1 MIKNYLIE
9 LIVTCIPQMFLMAIT
24 IYMIANKIFDKK
36 KILISTAIMGPV
48 GLVVPKLPIS
58 FGIHT
63 IIIMCIYI
71 FVLIVINKI
80 EVRKAVSGIL
90 ICLFI
95 IIISEFINFAILGSF
110 GITPD
115 KKEFITQFYMM
126 PATLIYI
133 LINFAIYKLFYL
145 KRKSVQA

>member
-9 LIVTCIPQMFLMAIT
+9 LVVTCIPQMFLMAIT
-24 IYMIANKIFDKK
+24 IYMIAKKTLDKK
-36 KILISTAIMGPV
+36 KILISTAIMGPI

-58 FGIHT
+58 FGVHT
-63 IIIMCIYI
+63 IIIMSIYLL
-71 FVLIVINKI
+71 VLTSINKI
-80 EVRKAVSGIL
+80 EVRKAVSGLL

-95 IIISEFINFAILGSF
+95 IILTELINFAILGAF
-110 GITPD
+110 GIIPD
-115 KKEFITQFYMM
+115 KKELITQFYMI

-133 LINFAIYKLFYL
+133 VINFAIYKLLYL

>member
-9 LIVTCIPQMFLMAIT
+9 LVITCIPQMFLMAIT

-36 KILISTAIMGPV
+36 KILISTAIMGPI

-63 IIIMCIYI
+63 IIIMCIYLL
-71 FVLIVINKI
+71 VLISINKI
-80 EVRKAVSGIL
+80 EVRKAVSGLL

-95 IIISEFINFAILGSF
+95 IIISEFINFAILGVF

-115 KKEFITQFYMM
+115 KKELIIQFYMI